1 MADTDFVV
9 PPPSLLTRV
18 SWGAI
23 FAGTLVAVAVTAF
36 LGLLGLGLGFAAI
49 DPTESAPFAG
59 VGKGALIWWGVTNVV
74 ALLLGG
80 FVAARLAGI
89 PKGLTGLLHGLAV
102 WSLGLLLTLWLATT
116 AIGAVLG
123 AASSVVS
130 TTARITASVAGTVGG
145 AAVSAGEAAMPGD
158 AALQE
163 ALREQGLTR
172 ERVRREAQEISR
184 AAGLDQRD
192 AQRAQQI
199 VAEAGRDIVMNPGE
213 AGDTLST
220 AVDRLFS
227 GRNAPLSPQ
236 ERQRLTEEIAARAG
250 VTPQEAE
257 QIADRWQAQADAA
270 AERVT
275 RTADEAQTRAR
286 ELSAQGLDALSKAAW
301 AAFIASLIGLLAALI
316 GAILG
321 APSVAAAGALIE
333 HRHDSDGYH
342 DHRAHRG

>member
-1 MADTDFVV
+1 MADSDFIVA
-9 PPPSLLTRV
+9 PPSLLTRV

-49 DPTESAPFAG
+49 DPMDSAPFAG
-59 VGKGALIWWGVTNVV
+59 IGKATLIWWGVTNVV

-89 PKGLTGLLHGLAV
+89 PKGLTGALHGLAV

-116 AIGAVLG
+116 AVGAVLG

-158 AALQE
+158 AELQR

-172 ERVRREAQEISR
+172 EAVRREAQEISR
-184 AAGLDQRD
+184 AAGLDRSD
-192 AQRAQQI
+192 ARRAQDI
-199 VAEAGRDIVMNPGE
+199 VAQAGRDMVMTPGD
-213 AGDTLST
+213 AGDDLAQ

-227 GRNAPLSPQ
+227 GGNAPLSEA
-236 ERQRLTEEIAARAG
+236 ERRRLAEEIASRAG
-250 VTPQEAE
+250 MTPEQAE
-257 QIADRWQAQADAA
+257 QVAARWQAQADAA
-270 AERVT
+270 AERVST
-275 RTADEAQTRAR
+275 TAEQAQIRAR
-286 ELSAQGLDALSKAAW
+286 ELSGKGLDALSQAAW
-301 AAFIASLIGLLAALI
+301 ATFIAALIGLLAALI
-316 GAILG
+316 GSILG
-321 APSVAAAGALIE
+321 APSVAAAGAYVE
-333 HRHDSDGYH
+333 HRHDHDVHDGR
-342 DHRAHRG
+342 HRHRD

>member
-9 PPPSLLTRV
+9 PPPSLLARV

-49 DPTESAPFAG
+49 DPTGSAPFAG

-89 PKGLTGLLHGLAV
+89 PRGLTGLLHGLAV

-116 AIGAVLG
+116 AVGAVLG

-158 AALQE
+158 AALRE

-172 ERVRREAQEISR
+172 DRVRQEAQEISR
-184 AAGLDQRD
+184 AAGLDRSD
-192 AQRAQQI
+192 ARRAEEI
-199 VAEAGRDIVMNPGE
+199 VAQTGRDIVMTPGD
-213 AGDTLST
+213 AGDDLAR

-227 GRNAPLSPQ
+227 GRNAPLSEA
-236 ERQRLTEEIAARAG
+236 ERGRLAEEIATRAG

-257 QIADRWQAQADAA
+257 RIADRWQAQADAA
-270 AERVT
+270 AARVST
-275 RTADEAQTRAR
+275 TAEEARTRAG
-286 ELSAQGLDALSKAAW
+286 ELSKQGLEALSQAAW

-321 APSVAAAGALIE
+321 APSVAAAGAVIE
-333 HRHDSDGYH
+333 HRHDH
-342 DHRAHRG
+342 DDHHGHHVHRD

>member
-1 MADTDFVV
+1 MADPDFVV

-49 DPTESAPFAG
+49 DPMESAPFAG
-59 VGKGALIWWGVTNVV
+59 IGKATLVWWGVTNVV

-89 PKGLTGLLHGLAV
+89 PKGLTGALHGLAV

-116 AIGAVLG
+116 AVGALLG

-145 AAVSAGEAAMPGD
+145 AAVSAGQAAMPGN
-158 AALQE
+158 AALEQ

-172 ERVRREAQEISR
+172 ERVRQEAQEISR
-184 AAGLDQRD
+184 AAGLDRSD
-192 AQRAQQI
+192 AQRAQEI
-199 VAEAGRDIVMNPGE
+199 VAQTGRDIVTTPGD
-213 AGDTLST
+213 AGDDLAQ

-227 GRNAPLSPQ
+227 GRNAPLSPA
-236 ERQRLTEEIAARAG
+236 ERQRLTEEIASRAG
-250 VTPQEAE
+250 MTPQEAE
-257 QIADRWQAQADAA
+257 QVAGRWEAQANAA
-270 AERVT
+270 AQRVST
-275 RTADEAQTRAR
+275 TADEAQNRAR
-286 ELSAQGLDALSKAAW
+286 ELSGKGLDALSQAAW
-301 AAFIASLIGLLAALI
+301 ATFIAALIGLLAALI
-316 GAILG
+316 GSVLG
-321 APSVAAAGALIE
+321 APSVAAAAAYAGHRHHHADDDRH
-333 HRHDSDGYH
+333 HRHD
-342 DHRAHRG
+342 